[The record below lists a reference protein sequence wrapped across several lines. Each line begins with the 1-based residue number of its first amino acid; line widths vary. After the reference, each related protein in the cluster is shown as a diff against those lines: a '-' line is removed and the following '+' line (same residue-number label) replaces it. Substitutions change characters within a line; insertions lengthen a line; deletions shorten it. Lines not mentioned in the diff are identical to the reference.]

1 MLRLVRLN
9 EIFGRY
15 FEGPSS
21 SNTRMTN
28 LVNCW
33 KLLNMVVKDNQQ
45 RRLLNLTNSV
55 QNL

>member
-21 SNTRMTN
+21 SNTGMTN